1 MSSYTK
7 ASCVTTPRIRVALA
21 VLAAL
26 FAGSLLVPGPSAQA
40 RPNYKSVFSK
50 KYEKKLAKTL
60 RGCTACHEKKADGK
74 TDTKRRNN
82 YGKAVGKLLGKKKAK
97 NPAAEEAITKAEK
110 EPSAIKGKTFG
121 DLIDE
126 GKAPSTQPEKKDK

>member
-1 MSSYTK
+1 MT
-7 ASCVTTPRIRVALA
+7 LA
-21 VLAAL
+21 VLATL

-40 RPNYKSVFSK
+40 RPNYKGVFSK
-50 KYEKKLAKTL
+50 KYEKKLATKL
-60 RGCTACHEKKADGK
+60 RGCIACHAPKPGGK
-74 TDTKRRNN
+74 YDTKKRNN
-82 YGKAVGKLLGKKKAK
+82 YGTAVGTLLGKKKAK
-97 NPAAEEAITKAEK
+97 NPAVEEAITKAEK

>member
-1 MSSYTK
+1 MSSFTK
-7 ASCVTTPRIRVALA
+7 GDTTPRFRMTLA
-21 VLAAL
+21 VLATL

-40 RPNYKSVFSK
+40 RPNYKGVFSK
-50 KYEKKLAKTL
+50 KYEKKLDAKL

-74 TDTKRRNN
+74 TNTKKRNN
-82 YGKAVGKLLGKKKAK
+82 YGTAVGKLLGKKKAK
-97 NPAAEEAITKAEK
+97 NPAVEEAITKAEK